1 MGTSK
6 SLSKTKG
13 LDMAEVD
20 LFSEVDKSYDI
31 KYNVKKYKDV
41 VMTKVISASQARA
54 NIYNLIDETAQNH
67 EPVLITGKRNNV
79 VMLSQED
86 WNAIEET
93 LYLNS
98 VPELAKSIQDSMK
111 ATDEEFSEN
120 IEW

>member
-1 MGTSK
+1 MIRVMSVSQVRK
-6 SLSKTKG
+6 
-13 LDMAEVD
+13 
-20 LFSEVDKSYDI
+20 DI
-31 KYNVKKYKDV
+31 YNV
-41 VMTKVISASQARA
+41 M
-54 NIYNLIDETAQNH
+54 DETAQTH

-98 VPELAKSIQDSMK
+98 IPNMASSIQESMIADDS
-111 ATDEEFSEN
+111 EFSED

>member
-1 MGTSK
+1 
-6 SLSKTKG
+6 
-13 LDMAEVD
+13 
-20 LFSEVDKSYDI
+20 
-31 KYNVKKYKDV
+31 
-41 VMTKVISASQARA
+41 MTKVMTVSQVRA
-54 NIYNLIDETAQNH
+54 DIYNVMDETAQTH

-98 VPELAKSIQDSMK
+98 ILNMTESIVETKSQDDS
-111 ATDEEFSEN
+111 EFSEN